1 MSQLQTESDNSDNT
15 ITVKYSDIINK
26 QATLNIGTIGHV
38 SHGKT
43 TTVGQLTGERTQKH
57 EKEIIENKTIHI
69 GYASSK
75 IWKCPETGHIAC
87 TPATTTHKVS
97 EKSGK
102 PMELISHV
110 SFVDCPGHA
119 DFMCTMIG
127 GTTVMDAVFLLIAA
141 NDPVFPQEQTY
152 EHLLA
157 MSTTNVTNYLVLQN
171 KLDLITK
178 EECLDYR
185 KNISEF
191 LDGSPAGESPIIPV
205 SAQLG
210 QNMEVIGQYIANGID
225 DTNYDPNANFKMF
238 IIRSFDNNR
247 PDTSYKKLLGGSIG
261 GSIVQGTVH
270 KDDYIEIRPGYIYQV
285 DGEFV
290 CQPII
295 SKVKTLFC
303 GKEPLD
309 IAFPG
314 GLKAIGLEFDP
325 ALSKN
330 NGLAGQIAGTPGTL
344 PGIYNQITFEYKSL
358 NKKAKNLKKMKTNEE
373 IIICVNAKRIPAKV
387 IKLEAGKVVV
397 VKLTYPVC
405 IDTSLNM
412 TILRRLDT
420 QLVIHSV
427 ARFLTGEEVSQITYP
442 PKYQEIVKNIPK
454 RTINIEYD
462 VKKDSSDDTTYLD
475 YYELLENITFKTVKS
490 NENEKFQLVAP
501 NVVNKNRSSIIANYG
516 RIFDFFDVSKKVK
529 SKDSVIN
536 NVVSTLE
543 KMESDVVNIADFLQG
558 FIKDELN
565 TTGSIDEKEQLI
577 LRGFYRNKQ
586 IEGIMV
592 KFVQKYNLCTNC
604 NSYNT
609 LVTKHRG
616 GKNKHLTITCLKCS
630 ANTTIN

>member
-26 QATLNIGTIGHV
+26 QATINIGTIGHV

-75 IWKCPETGHIAC
+75 IWKCPETGHISC
-87 TPATTTHKVS
+87 TPATITHKVS

-102 PMELISHV
+102 PMQLISHV

-171 KLDLITK
+171 KLDLVTK
-178 EECLDYR
+178 EECLHYHQDIC
-185 KNISEF
+185 NF
-191 LDGSPAGESPIIPV
+191 LDGSPAGKSPIVPV

-225 DTNYDPNANFKMF
+225 DTNYDPNAAFKMF
-238 IIRSFDNNR
+238 IIRSFDNNK
-247 PDTSYKKLLGGSIG
+247 PDTPYKKLIGGSIG

-358 NKKAKNLKKMKTNEE
+358 NKKAKNLKKMKINEE

-397 VKLTYPVC
+397 VNLVYPVC

-412 TILRRLDT
+412 TILRRLDK

-427 ARFLTGEEVSQITYP
+427 ARFLTGVEVSQIVYP
-442 PKYQEIVKNIPK
+442 PRYKDIVENVPK
-454 RTINIEYD
+454 RTIKIEYD
-462 VKKDSSDDTTYLD
+462 VDKKTIDDLSYLD
-475 YYELLENITFKTVKS
+475 YHDLLENISFKVVKS
-490 NENEKFQLVAP
+490 DKNEKFQLVSP

-516 RIFDFFDVSKKVK
+516 RIVDFFDVSKKVK
-529 SKDSVIN
+529 SPDTTIQN
-536 NVVSTLE
+536 HLSTLE
-543 KMESDVVNIADFLQG
+543 KMNSDVVNIAEFLQG

-565 TTGSIDEKEQLI
+565 TSGSIDEKEQLI
-577 LRGFYRNKQ
+577 LKGFYRNKQ
-586 IEGIMV
+586 IEGVMV

-616 GKNKHLTITCLKCS
+616 GKSKHLTITCLKCS